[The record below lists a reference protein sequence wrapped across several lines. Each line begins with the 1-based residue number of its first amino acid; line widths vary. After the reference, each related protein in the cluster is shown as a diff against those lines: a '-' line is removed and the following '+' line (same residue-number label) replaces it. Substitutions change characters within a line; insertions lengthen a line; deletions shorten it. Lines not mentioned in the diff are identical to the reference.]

1 MNIYKYMYSLLADSV
16 WVDLVLESSMK
27 DFLKRI
33 LCVTRGGGEHFKI
46 VWERR
51 ESEKKS
57 MWGRLGR
64 KIKRDLGSGVREGVL
79 GVSVCQE
86 LL

>member
-1 MNIYKYMYSLLADSV
+1 
-16 WVDLVLESSMK
+16 MK

-57 MWGRLGR
+57 M
-64 KIKRDLGSGVREGVL
+64 
-79 GVSVCQE
+79 
-86 LL
+86 

>member
-1 MNIYKYMYSLLADSV
+1 MKIYKYTYSLIADGV
-16 WVDLVLESSMK
+16 LIDLVLEFSMK

-33 LCVTRGGGEHFKI
+33 LCVMRGGGEHFKI

-57 MWGRLGR
+57 M
-64 KIKRDLGSGVREGVL
+64 
-79 GVSVCQE
+79 
-86 LL
+86 